1 MRRAFAHPVF
11 DGPALPPDWLPLR
24 TPRESWIDLAGT
36 RGSLTQRARPVEL
49 SSRGQPSFVGRRQQ
63 HHLLLSVTLA
73 GGQRVV
79 RLERRGAAG
88 TPVFL
93 RIDARGGRYD
103 FHHGETQGAWT
114 LLQGD
119 VDGSMLSTRVAGGS
133 VGTML
138 GRFAFAAP

>member
-1 MRRAFAHPVF
+1 M
-11 DGPALPPDWLPLR
+11 
-24 TPRESWIDLAGT
+24 
-36 RGSLTQRARPVEL
+36 
-49 SSRGQPSFVGRRQQ
+49 
-63 HHLLLSVTLA
+63 
-73 GGQRVV
+73 V
-79 RLERRGAAG
+79 RLERRAGRDTTGGPQVLASAPRRGAAG